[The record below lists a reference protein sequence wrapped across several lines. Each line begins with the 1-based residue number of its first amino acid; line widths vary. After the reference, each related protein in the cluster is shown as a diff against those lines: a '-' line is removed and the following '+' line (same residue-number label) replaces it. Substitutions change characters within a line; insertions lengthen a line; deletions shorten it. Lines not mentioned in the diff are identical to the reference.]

1 MSFRPLFALV
11 AILSLPAA
19 AAAQSVAGSWSS
31 PTPRGAITLTL
42 RVSGTAVSGTLAGN
56 GVSMIVKGTAE
67 ADEAY
72 GTVEGG
78 GGTAI
83 FTAHVEGSRLSF
95 AMTENGAN
103 GQPNPGTARE
113 LIFTRGGGA
122 AEPTGSTAPAPAPA
136 TATAPATAPA
146 PSASG
151 RGANPLGGPAGG
163 GAAANPL
170 GGGGADPLVGTFLS
184 ADLNAVITR
193 GAQGYSGVLFMRG
206 EEYPFTATAS
216 GARLSGTFA
225 AAGQRYPFESRLA
238 GDEMTLSSGG
248 KDYGMLRKGA
258 AAPSAARTDAMPGA
272 APSPVAP
279 APASGGLGLVGATGV
294 QERQIAQLLVSS
306 AWCYMSYSG
315 GSTYTGGSYGR
326 TSTERV
332 VFAADGMGSTNA
344 GSENANSGG
353 NGSVASQGSSGQ
365 RFMWKIQG
373 MNLVLSQDG
382 AQWSPIP
389 LQIYDNGSGA
399 PIVKSQGK
407 EYSRCN

>member
-1 MSFRPLFALV
+1 MSFRPLVTLLALLV
-11 AILSLPAA
+11 LPTI
-19 AAAQSVAGSWSS
+19 AAAQSLAGTWTS
-31 PTPRGAITLTL
+31 PTPRGAIILTL
-42 RVSGTAVSGTLAGN
+42 RVSGTSVSGTLAGN

-67 ADEAY
+67 ADEAF

-83 FTAHVEGSRLSF
+83 FTAHIEGARLTF

-103 GQPNPGTARE
+103 GQPSPGTARE
-113 LIFTRGGGA
+113 LLFTRSGSGTEPMA
-122 AEPTGSTAPAPAPA
+122 AAAPAPVS
-136 TATAPATAPA
+136 A
-146 PSASG
+146 PSAG
-151 RGANPLGGPAGG
+151 ARGANPLGGPATG
-163 GAAANPL
+163 GASTNPL
-170 GGGGADPLVGTFLS
+170 GGGAADPLEGTFLS
-184 ADLNAVITR
+184 NDLNAVIKR

-216 GARLSGTFA
+216 GTRLSGTFT

-248 KDYGMLRKGA
+248 KDYRMARKGA
-258 AAPSAARTDAMPGA
+258 AAAPASAMNGGMAGDAAAGA
-272 APSPVAP
+272 PAP

-326 TSTERV
+326 TNTERV
-332 VFAADGMGSTNA
+332 VFAADGMGTTNA

-382 AQWSPIP
+382 AQWSPVP